1 MARCAAS
8 ATFRAVTVHPHADA
22 GRGEPVDDSQQRFE
36 RGIRRFLE
44 DLRKSERRSRK
55 ERRKSNRRVI
65 DLPVE
70 QDRRQGGERR
80 AQPRRGERDR
90 RAPPGAQFSWAH
102 TMQIQAM
109 LARPSRGA
117 ACPRCGATLLL
128 GPPEERAGVTT
139 REVLCTGCRRSAAIV
154 EDT

>member
-1 MARCAAS
+1 MTCRLARD
-8 ATFRAVTVHPHADA
+8 TLRAVPAP
-22 GRGEPVDDSQQRFE
+22 GRIGTLGGERVDDHGQRFQ

-44 DLRKSERRSRK
+44 DLRKSERRSAK
-55 ERRKSNRRVI
+55 ERREKERRVL
-65 DLPVE
+65 DLPVD
-70 QDRRQGGERR
+70 QDRRQGAERR
-80 AQPRRGERDR
+80 AEVRRGQRDR
-90 RAPPGAQFSWAH
+90 RAPPAAQFSWTH

-117 ACPRCGATLLL
+117 ACPRCGSALLL

-154 EDT
+154 EDG

>member
-1 MARCAAS
+1 
-8 ATFRAVTVHPHADA
+8 
-22 GRGEPVDDSQQRFE
+22 VDDPGHGFE

-44 DLRKSERRSRK
+44 DLRKSERRGSK
-55 ERRKSNRRVI
+55 ERRRKERRVI

-70 QDRRQGGERR
+70 QERRQGGERR
-80 AQPRRGERDR
+80 AEIRRAQRDR
-90 RAPPGAQFSWAH
+90 RAPPAAQFSWTH

-109 LARPSRGA
+109 LARPSDGA
-117 ACPRCGATLLL
+117 ACPRCGGSLLL

-154 EDT
+154 EDG